1 MKGAAAFIIP
11 FLSMAMLSAAPARK
25 SVFLIQPFSPA
36 GDAAAS
42 WMARGI
48 TDTVVSDLSRVR
60 SITVVTDEDRR
71 RALREMELA
80 MTGLTETETVRRT
93 GVLTGADIIIAGSCT
108 VSGKAIRVNIR
119 IIDADKG
126 TVAASS
132 VLDGTVDGI
141 FALQDTLVSR
151 LIEESRKAADPA
163 FVIPAM
169 TEEDRRAIAVKTVP
183 ATGAFELYSRALG
196 LYESDPA
203 QCITLCDKALEQQ
216 PDYFEALTLSAAA
229 ENLSGRATLAAA
241 RLSRARAAIKKRGG
255 ASGVTAAFLEM
266 NAAPV
271 LFALKRYDE
280 ALRSYESA
288 AAALKTSG
296 QEISGSRAQVLIG
309 MGACKRALGDSAA
322 ALKLSKEGLAL
333 YEKLGM
339 SGTSAYGW
347 ALLNT
352 GIILSAAGDYAG
364 SLEWFARATKTFSAA
379 GLVKSQGYALT
390 EAQNGFAFYQLGRF
404 DESLKSFLSATD
416 SAAALK
422 LDNDENYAW
431 YYWYIAMIYAD
442 KKNSAKA
449 ALPYMEKSV
458 QRFRHAGSAEASR
471 AEAYLTGLK
480 AAK

>member
-1 MKGAAAFIIP
+1 MKGIYLFTAALITSTA
-11 FLSMAMLSAAPARK
+11 LSAAPARK

-36 GDAAAS
+36 GDTAAS

-48 TDTVVSDLSRVR
+48 TDTVISDLSRIR

-80 MTGLTETETVRRT
+80 MTGLSETESVRRT

-108 VSGKAIRVNIR
+108 VSGKTVRVNIR

-132 VLDGTVDGI
+132 VLDGTIEGI
-141 FALQDTLVSR
+141 FALQDSLVAR

-163 FVIPAM
+163 FVIPAL
-169 TEEDRRAIAVKTVP
+169 TEDDRRAIAVKTVP
-183 ATGAFELYSRALG
+183 AAGAFELYSRALG

-203 QCITLCDKALEQQ
+203 QCIVLCDKALEKQ

-229 ENLSGRATLAAA
+229 ENLSGRASLAAA
-241 RLSRARAAIKKRGG
+241 RLTRARAAIRKRGG
-255 ASGVTAAFLEM
+255 ASGVTTAFLEM

-271 LFALKRYDE
+271 LFAMKRYDE
-280 ALRSYESA
+280 ALKSYESA
-288 AAALKTSG
+288 DTALKTAG
-296 QEISGSRAQVLIG
+296 QEVSSSRAQVLIG

-322 ALKLSKEGLAL
+322 GLKLSKEGLSL

-339 SGTSAYGW
+339 SGTSAYAW

-352 GIILSAAGDYAG
+352 GIILSAGGDYAG
-364 SLEWFARATKTFSAA
+364 SLDWFARATKTFSAA
-379 GLVKSQGYALT
+379 GLAKSQGFALT
-390 EAQNGFAFYQLGRF
+390 EAQNGFSFYQLGRF
-404 DESLKSFLSATD
+404 DDSLKSFLAATD
-416 SAAALK
+416 TAASLK

-431 YYWYIAMIYAD
+431 YYWYIAMIYTD
-442 KKNSAKA
+442 KKSSAKT

-458 QRFRHAGSAEASR
+458 KRFRDCGSAETAR
-471 AEAYLTGLK
+471 AEAYLAGLK
-480 AAK
+480 TAE